1 MLLRRLF
8 VLEKRKGAVP
18 SEGKKGV
25 PSERKEGRRQCSRIS
40 GNPGHSCT
48 ASSSR
53 ASRRKLTG
61 LKPSLQEIMADLGF
75 FIQPL

>member
-18 SEGKKGV
+18 SE
-25 PSERKEGRRQCSRIS
+25 RKEGRRQRSRIS
-40 GNPGHSCT
+40 GNPGHSCK